1 MEGWGDWLI
10 TGGLVLVLT
19 AVSGGIY
26 VLANLFLN

>member
-19 AVSGGIY
+19 TVCGGIY
-26 VLANLFLN
+26 MLATLFAK